1 MQTKR
6 LILMGIWLVIVWT
19 FYGCNTQKNT
29 SSTANDFFKNLKQY
43 EASVTVTFLKDKQ
56 PNEIKMKQVAKID
69 GTYEMTILEPEHMQ
83 DVKMVCDGEKVIEY
97 YPSMNQGIEQKMS
110 TAQNEILLTNFATR
124 YLTNENIKEQE
135 VQLNGKKMI
144 TYEIPIEGNFR
155 YLSKEKIWLE
165 EKSLKPVQM
174 VLYDEEGN
182 ITIEVIYNEF
192 KYNF

>member
-1 MQTKR
+1 MQIKR
-6 LILMGIWLVIVWT
+6 LILMGFLLSMAIT
-19 FYGCNTQKNT
+19 FYGCGMQKNT
-29 SSTANDFFKNLKQY
+29 VKTSSDFFKDLKQY
-43 EASVTVTFLKDKQ
+43 EASVSVTFLKDKQ
-56 PNEIKMKQVAKID
+56 PNKIKMKQIAKAD

-83 DVKMVCDGEKVIEY
+83 DVKFICDGQKVTQY
-97 YPSMNQGIEQKMS
+97 FPSINQSIEQKIS
-110 TAQNEILLTNFATR
+110 IAQNEILLTSFAAR

-135 VQLNGKKMI
+135 VQLDGKKMI
-144 TYEIPIEGNFR
+144 TYEMPIEGNFR